1 MENQNKDGITEIAIN
16 EIRNMNPIN
25 IVCATDNKY
34 VPYCGVML
42 TSLFE
47 NNKEREVNVYI
58 MIDKPLSMKG
68 TEQLSRLEKQYGQHI
83 HYCMVDS
90 SFFDKYPIRGED
102 KKHLSIVTY
111 YRLFAEELLP
121 KEVKQV
127 LYLDCDI
134 IVDSAIGEL
143 FDMDWTDI
151 AIGTVPDMCTEWDDY
166 YNRLGYDKSMG
177 YFNAGV
183 ALMNLEYWR
192 KHHMA
197 KQCFEY
203 LVNNYEKLDNNDQ
216 DVLNVVMKDLKRNL
230 PVTYNYQIQLRMPYF
245 YNTFSK
251 EMQEDVRNTTSPKI
265 IHYAAELKPWMAYYY
280 SYPFYSTWQKYK
292 RLSPWKNMHDQLPK
306 TRKLVAWAKRY
317 LIWPFGVWL
326 KKPELI

>member
-1 MENQNKDGITEIAIN
+1 
-16 EIRNMNPIN
+16 MNPIN
-25 IVCATDNKY
+25 IVCATDDKY

-47 NNKEREVNVYI
+47 NNKERVVNIYI
-58 MIDKPLSMKG
+58 MIDKPLSDKG
-68 TEQLSRLEKQYGQHI
+68 LKQFLCLEKQYEQHI
-83 HYCMVDS
+83 HYFTVDR

-102 KKHLSIVTY
+102 KEHLSIVTY

-121 KEVKQV
+121 KEIKQV

-134 IVDSAIGEL
+134 IVDGAIGEL

-151 AIGTVPDMCTEWDDY
+151 AIGVVPDMCTEWDAY
-166 YNRLGYDKSMG
+166 YNRLGYEKALG

-183 ALMNLEYWR
+183 VLMNLEYWR

-197 KQCFEY
+197 KRCFDY
-203 LVNNYEKLDNNDQ
+203 MVHNYEKLDNNDQ

-230 PVTYNYQIQLRMPYF
+230 SVTYNYQIQLRMPYF
-245 YNTFSK
+245 FNTFSRN
-251 EMQEDVRNTTSPKI
+251 MQEDVSKTTSPKI

-280 SYPFYSTWQKYK
+280 SYPFYRTWQRYK
-292 RLSPWKNMHDQLPK
+292 KLSPWKCMPEQLPK
-306 TRKLVAWAKRY
+306 KRILVAWIKRHM
-317 LIWPFGVWL
+317 IWPMGLWL
-326 KKPELI
+326 KKPELIEIC